1 MSLKVNDDVLYFN
14 VRLPHPFTPRAAK
27 VTAVND
33 DGSVGIAFF
42 PLPEEVAETGEV
54 VKIAVNIRPYL
65 LDTVKGNRA
74 GSDTEW
80 DWPTTGLAFVCKT
93 PPRVIP
99 QEARRAARPT
109 PQPTPPPPTNRP
121 PVTPP
126 DSPPDGPPD
135 SPPAQAKTWP
145 AGPSE
150 QELEEQAPRVPTPS
164 ATAPRTTMR
173 LRLKPG
179 VKVD

>member
-33 DGSVGIAFF
+33 DGSVGIAFY

-99 QEARRAARPT
+99 QEARRAARPVHAE
-109 PQPTPPPPTNRP
+109 PPPPPTK
-121 PVTPP
+121 P
-126 DSPPDGPPD
+126 DPRLSKQTEPRAEAHQEPD
-135 SPPAQAKTWP
+135 
-145 AGPSE
+145 
-150 QELEEQAPRVPTPS
+150 LEDQAPRVPTPS

-179 VKVD
+179 VKAD